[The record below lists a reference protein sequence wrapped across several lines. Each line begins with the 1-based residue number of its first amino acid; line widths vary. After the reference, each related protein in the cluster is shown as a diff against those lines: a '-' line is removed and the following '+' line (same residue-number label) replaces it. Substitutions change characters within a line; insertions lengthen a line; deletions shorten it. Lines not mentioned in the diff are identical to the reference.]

1 MSISSEGH
9 QKPSLIR
16 GWDRCHPLKVFFTD
30 IESIFCRHSLGKKN
44 HKNLSSTFKV
54 FCLKFGGAVKDGEGA
69 LMAGR
74 EEPLKSTLSDSI
86 SFNATL
92 SPGKVQAAQPEGEE
106 ETCLCWL
113 GPFIV

>member
-1 MSISSEGH
+1 MSPAKGIFHRYRKHFLSA
-9 QKPSLIR
+9 
-16 GWDRCHPLKVFFTD
+16 FFG
-30 IESIFCRHSLGKKN
+30 EKK